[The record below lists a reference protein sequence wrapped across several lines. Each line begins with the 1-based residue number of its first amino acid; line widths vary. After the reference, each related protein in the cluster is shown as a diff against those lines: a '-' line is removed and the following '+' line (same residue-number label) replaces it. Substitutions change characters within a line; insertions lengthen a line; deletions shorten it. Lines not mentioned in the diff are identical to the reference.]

1 MTRSGPTPGIA
12 APTPSLATA
21 ERTLSTMDT
30 DQPTTVTIT
39 LKLSTEEAQDLAVL
53 LPRLV
58 ADRLTRFSWRS
69 CGDTDVTVARWNV
82 IIQRIADELGRAG
95 FSAVRR
101 MGGA

>member
-1 MTRSGPTPGIA
+1 MV
-12 APTPSLATA
+12 
-21 ERTLSTMDT
+21 T
-30 DQPTTVTIT
+30 DDSTTVSIT
-39 LKLSTEEAQDLAVL
+39 LKLTVDEAQDLAVL

>member
-1 MTRSGPTPGIA
+1 MARSSSRAPGPRGSGRGQRESAHHHQGDHRSTGMSRSGPTPGIA

-58 ADRLTRFSWRS
+58 ADRLTRFS
-69 CGDTDVTVARWNV
+69 
-82 IIQRIADELGRAG
+82 
-95 FSAVRR
+95 
-101 MGGA
+101 

>member
-1 MTRSGPTPGIA
+1 
-12 APTPSLATA
+12 
-21 ERTLSTMDT
+21 MDT

-69 CGDTDVTVARWNV
+69 CGDTDITVARWQAFTGEV
-82 IIQRIADELGRAG
+82 AYLDSDGRTFEEVGAERH
-95 FSAVRR
+95 SSDPNAV
-101 MGGA
+101 GARP